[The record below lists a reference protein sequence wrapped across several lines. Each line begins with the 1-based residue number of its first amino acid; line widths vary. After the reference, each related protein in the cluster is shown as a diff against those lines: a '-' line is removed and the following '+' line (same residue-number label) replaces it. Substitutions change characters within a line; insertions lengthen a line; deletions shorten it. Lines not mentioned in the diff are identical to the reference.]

1 MAPADPH
8 EKRTVSIDHFVTR
21 AQSATGSQMLRT
33 DEYLFNNLRPNSVS
47 SYTYG
52 QKRAYSPIHL
62 DHQGSRLGSAIA
74 GGPTRKSASASYHQR
89 PYLTVESS
97 KLPPVPRG
105 SSSADIRNSR
115 EILNL
120 FDQIETVE
128 TEALKSE
135 ANDSQ
140 PNSHKEA
147 SSNPKVREKKK
158 KKENKKLKKKR
169 KSKDSGDFDKIEE
182 IRIVKRA
189 VSAFKRRKRGG
200 GSKEGE
206 KKTEAFKMETVA
218 DRVMKMRIQSGGL
231 EKKDS
236 AVATNPSSVTSMSNG
251 TLIEGVKEKTSRR
264 GSETSSSASL

>member
-1 MAPADPH
+1 MRTKPTCEFVVFYKNGPITPLF
-8 EKRTVSIDHFVTR
+8 KRT
-21 AQSATGSQMLRT
+21 L
-33 DEYLFNNLRPNSVS
+33 LLS
-47 SYTYG
+47 SFII
-52 QKRAYSPIHL
+52 S
-62 DHQGSRLGSAIA
+62 
-74 GGPTRKSASASYHQR
+74 
-89 PYLTVESS
+89 
-97 KLPPVPRG
+97 RG

-128 TEALKSE
+128 TEAQKSE
-135 ANDSQ
+135 ANDGQ
-140 PNSHKEA
+140 ANNHKEA

-231 EKKDS
+231 EKK
-236 AVATNPSSVTSMSNG
+236 
-251 TLIEGVKEKTSRR
+251 
-264 GSETSSSASL
+264 GSGMFTYTTFIFLSTVFRLLKSG